1 MLRIMLR
8 PTRRPCGRGGAAVSR
23 ICWTRWTWL
32 AKQAITMRRRAASE
46 DVLEGPADLDLG
58 DDEAWLVGVGG
69 VRQEQVDALR
79 GQPGQPPRSVGRP
92 SIGVRSIL
100 KSPVCTIVP
109 PGVRRATAMPSGI
122 ECDTA

>member
-8 PTRRPCGRGGAAVSR
+8 PTRATLRSRRAAASR

-32 AKQAITMRRRAASE
+32 AKQAITMRRRAASKMSSRARPTSTSE
-46 DVLEGPADLDLG
+46 TMKPGCSA
-58 DDEAWLVGVGG
+58 LVESDMS
-69 VRQEQVDALR
+69 RSMPSAASR
-79 GQPGQPPRSVGRP
+79 ASPPRSVGRP

-122 ECDTA
+122 ECDMA